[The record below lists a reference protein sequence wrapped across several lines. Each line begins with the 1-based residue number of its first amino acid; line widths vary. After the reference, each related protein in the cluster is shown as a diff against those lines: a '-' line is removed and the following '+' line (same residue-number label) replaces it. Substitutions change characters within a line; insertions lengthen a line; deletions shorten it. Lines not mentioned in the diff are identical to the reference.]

1 MFLVGIDEDPV
12 NFAVE
17 IEPFKSKLPQFEIND
32 TQFNEEVLRL
42 FFNETEIKNMSSDE
56 NEAMDQLSYSVEGVA
71 SHDESTSESLGL
83 EKLRTI
89 LFEEI
94 KNQKE
99 IYELKMKEISGLEIS
114 KKVDVNSLG
123 TQTEQPDLL
132 LLLSDEQKMTKS
144 LEDSNS
150 KLKIKLSTITQE
162 NEKLKAQMNSEKD
175 EMKKSYEEKLSKL
188 EEKLTKQNQ
197 SEIEEIQM
205 KFQIQIDGLKNND
218 ELKKSRLSS
227 SQTEADK
234 IKALNIVIDDQNL
247 VIANLD
253 DRIAELENQL
263 ASTGSSHEETK
274 RKISESMSSSKS
286 FELKTIQLEHKLIE
300 KQKEIENFN
309 KFLVKKD
316 EELTNAQET
325 ITSLNNTLNSTKAD
339 LQRVMNEI
347 QHFETKEEKS
357 QINDNSENLKESL
370 KSLQKEYEELKMSFE
385 TVSELNNMLKEAEM
399 FNTTE
404 LTKSFKKN
412 EEFEEMK
419 SKIANQFAGVS
430 QLLEKERETNIKL
443 KNDIEKLQKEKS
455 WLNSELDSLKLL
467 PTTMLE
473 LKDQSD
479 GYKKSYDENL
489 QAFKKLEDICILF
502 VDTFIDI
509 SNFAQD
515 SKLSKIFQEIKSQ
528 KDFMKIDQKLI
539 IQLLEVLNKKKNL
552 VRDGLW

>member
-1 MFLVGIDEDPV
+1 MFLTGLDEDPV

-32 TQFNEEVLRL
+32 AQFNEEVLKL

-56 NEAMDQLSYSVEGVA
+56 NEAMDQLSYSMVA
-71 SHDESTSESLGL
+71 SHDSNTESLGL

-99 IYELKMKEISGLEIS
+99 IYELKMKEISES
-114 KKVDVNSLG
+114 AKEKVDAQSSG
-123 TQTEQPDLL
+123 TQTDLS
-132 LLLSDEQKMTKS
+132 LLLSNEQKMTKS

-150 KLKIKLSTITQE
+150 KLKLNLLTITEE
-162 NEKLKAQMNSEKD
+162 NEKLNSEKEEMRKSFDEKLLKMEEDWKKQKQLEID
-175 EMKKSYEEKLSKL
+175 EM
-188 EEKLTKQNQ
+188 
-197 SEIEEIQM
+197 QM
-205 KFQIQIDGLKNND
+205 KFKSQIEEYKHND
-218 ELKKSRLSS
+218 ELKKSKLSN
-227 SQTEADK
+227 SQTEVDK
-234 IKALNIVIDDQNL
+234 LKSLNIVIDDQNL
-247 VIANLD
+247 MISSLEE
-253 DRIAELENQL
+253 RIEELENQL
-263 ASTGSSHEETK
+263 ASTGSSHEESK

-286 FELKTIQLEHKLIE
+286 FELKTVQLEHKLIE
-300 KQKEIENFN
+300 KQKEIDNFN

-316 EELTNAQET
+316 EELTNAQEK
-325 ITSLNNTLNSTKAD
+325 ISSLNDTLDSTKAD

-347 QHFETKEEKS
+347 QHFESKEEKV
-357 QINDNSENLKESL
+357 DNQLSKENLKLKISLESL
-370 KSLQKEYEELKMSFE
+370 QLEYEELKTSFE
-385 TVSELNNMLKEAEM
+385 TVSELNKSLKEAEM

-412 EEFEEMK
+412 EEFEEIK

-430 QLLEKERETNIKL
+430 QLLEKEREINKRL
-443 KNDIEKLQKEKS
+443 KNEIDNLKKETNR
-455 WLNSELDSLKLL
+455 LNGEIDSLNLL

-473 LKDQSD
+473 LKDQSEN
-479 GYKKSYDENL
+479 YKKSYDDNL
-489 QAFKKLEDICILF
+489 KAFKKLEDTCILF

-539 IQLLEVLNKKKNL
+539 SQLLEVLNKKKNL

>member
-1 MFLVGIDEDPV
+1 MFLTGLDEDPV

-32 TQFNEEVLRL
+32 AQFNEEVLKL

-56 NEAMDQLSYSVEGVA
+56 NEAMDQLSYSMVA
-71 SHDESTSESLGL
+71 SHDSNTESLGL

-99 IYELKMKEISGLEIS
+99 IYELKLKEISES
-114 KKVDVNSLG
+114 AKEKVDAQSSG
-123 TQTEQPDLL
+123 TQTEQPDLT
-132 LLLSDEQKMTKS
+132 LLLSNEQKITKS
-144 LEDSNS
+144 LEESNS
-150 KLKIKLSTITQE
+150 KLNLNLLTIMKE
-162 NEKLKAQMNSEKD
+162 NEKLNLEKEEMRKSFDEKLLKMEEDWKKQKQLELD
-175 EMKKSYEEKLSKL
+175 EM
-188 EEKLTKQNQ
+188 
-197 SEIEEIQM
+197 QM
-205 KFQIQIDGLKNND
+205 KFKSQIEEYKHND
-218 ELKKSRLSS
+218 ELKKSKLSN

-234 IKALNIVIDDQNL
+234 LKSLNIVIDDQNL
-247 VIANLD
+247 MISSLEE
-253 DRIAELENQL
+253 RIEELENQL
-263 ASTGSSHEETK
+263 ASTGSSHEESK
-274 RKISESMSSSKS
+274 RKISETMSSSKS
-286 FELKTIQLEHKLIE
+286 FELKTVQLEHKLIE
-300 KQKEIENFN
+300 KQKEIDNFN

-316 EELTNAQET
+316 EELINAQEK
-325 ITSLNNTLNSTKAD
+325 ISSLNDTLDSTKAD

-347 QHFETKEEKS
+347 QHFESMEKKF
-357 QINDNSENLKESL
+357 QVDNHLSEENLKLKNSLESL
-370 KSLQKEYEELKMSFE
+370 QMEYEELKTSFE
-385 TVSELNNMLKEAEM
+385 TVSELNKSLKETEI

-412 EEFEEMK
+412 EEFEELK
-419 SKIANQFAGVS
+419 SKSTKIANQFAGAS
-430 QLLEKERETNIKL
+430 QLLVEEREINTKL
-443 KNDIEKLQKEKS
+443 KNEIDNLKKETNR
-455 WLNSELDSLKLL
+455 LNSELDSLNLL

-473 LKDQSD
+473 LKDQSEN
-479 GYKKSYDENL
+479 YKKSYDDNL
-489 QAFKKLEDICILF
+489 KAFKKLEDTCILF

-539 IQLLEVLNKKKNL
+539 SQLLEVLNKKKNL